1 MNRKMFTLLPV
12 LGVMAVGVSAC
23 GDSEDTASATPSA
36 ASGPQVSFTSPGSGA
51 AVGSEF
57 TAKIDIADFEVDA
70 ANVGKK
76 SVEGRGHLHFS
87 LDGGKYDNAKFSGAN
102 GKLAEQ
108 LGTDGKYSPSVTPQ
122 ITYSGI
128 PAGRHTLVVELANN
142 DHSDQGAKA
151 TTTFTVKGDETAKT
165 GANGEA
171 VAFED
176 VKTTADGFT
185 ANVKLSNVELDAK
198 AVGKKAEAGHGHLHF
213 ELDGGKYDN
222 SKHSGANGELA
233 ERLGTDGKY
242 SPSVAPAITYAN
254 LPAGKHVLKAYV
266 ANNDH
271 SESGAVATRT
281 ITVG

>member
-12 LGVMAVGVSAC
+12 LGVVAVGVSAC
-23 GDSEDTASATPSA
+23 GGSDNAASDMPTA

-51 AVGSEF
+51 AIGSTF
-57 TAKIDIADFEVDA
+57 TAKIDVADFDLDA

-76 SVEGRGHLHFS
+76 SAEGRGHLHFS

-108 LGTDGKYSPSVTPQ
+108 LGTDGKYSPSVTPE

-128 PAGRHTLVVELANN
+128 PAGKHTLVVDLANN
-142 DHSDQGAKA
+142 DHSDQGEKA
-151 TTTFTVKGDETAKT
+151 TTTFTVKGDEPART
-165 GANGEA
+165 GRNDEA
-171 VAFED
+171 VAFKN
-176 VKTTADGFT
+176 VKTTTDGFT
-185 ANVKLSNVELDAK
+185 ADVKLSNVELDAK
-198 AVGKKAEAGHGHLHF
+198 AVGKMAEAGHGHLHF

-222 SKHSGANGELA
+222 SKHSGANGKLA
-233 ERLGTDGKY
+233 EQLGTDGKY
-242 SPSVAPAITYAN
+242 SPSVAPTITYKN

>member
-23 GDSEDTASATPSA
+23 GDDESTAGAMPSA
-36 ASGPQVSFTSPGSGA
+36 APGPQVSFTSPGSGA
-51 AVGSEF
+51 AIGSKF

-70 ANVGKK
+70 ASVGKK

-87 LDGGKYDNAKFSGAN
+87 LDGGKYDNAKYSGAN

-108 LGTDGKYSPSVTPQ
+108 LGTDGKYSPSVTPE

-128 PAGRHTLVVELANN
+128 PAGEHTLVVDLANN

-165 GANGEA
+165 GRNGEA
-171 VAFED
+171 VAFKD
-176 VKTTADGFT
+176 VKTTTDGFT
-185 ANVKLSNVELDAK
+185 ANVKLGNVALDAK
-198 AVGKKAEAGHGHLHF
+198 AVGKMAEAGHGHLHF

-222 SKHSGANGELA
+222 SKHSGANGKLA
-233 ERLGTDGKY
+233 EQLGTDGKY
-242 SPSVAPAITYAN
+242 SPSVAPTITYAN
-254 LPAGKHVLKAYV
+254 LPAGKHVLKVYV